1 MKRLWHLLI
10 IGLVLLPPSAALAT
24 TTGALPQPV
33 GFDNQRFSASS
44 RCNVVAHVDLT
55 TDAAGGT
62 LNSFYIYNDRV
73 SLAAEEGLDIVPGST
88 HLWYAYPDT
97 GTLNTGTAQWIG
109 AFNYFDTTSW
119 EMVSLNR
126 FIRSGGALYITVDIT
141 SAPRENAIC
150 AFYVKAYEM
159 EFDNYS
165 FTAPD
170 SDSPASPPLIYLTSY
185 TAPTQLAAGSSPLHP
200 PVVSTGQTATF
211 MEFTLDNVGSGLTGP
226 VYLSGLTITVR
237 DQSGAVL
244 GPDQAFESLGLRD
257 SVTDAVLAFV
267 SPPPATATGVF
278 FPLSLSVTAT
288 VDKRLK
294 LFGTVTS
301 NTATAAASFRLVWQ
315 QPADARA
322 TYLYTGAAVPVAP
335 AAGQTFPLQTDLI
348 PVQQA
353 ATQLRVYHAPGLQ
366 DQAVVLRGETNVT
379 PVHFTFLNPGNTGS
393 SRVDITHLV
402 LTVTDGAGTTLSP
415 ASVFTRVAVSGG
427 LLYGELTSLPA
438 AGGDLTIPLSNS
450 YIGVPVY
457 QPVTVSVQADIHPTA
472 TAVAFRLRLAG
483 SAAVSA
489 QDANT
494 LQGVPVVAAF
504 SSDPFPMVSPTVRLA
519 SSFLAAGRSLAPVT
533 LYPGQQTGVLD
544 LTFSHSGPS
553 DLGPLVL
560 TGLTLT
566 ARNRSGNPLLLSGVC
581 AEVLLRAEDDSV
593 LCQAAPP
600 AAGSQIYLALPS
612 LSVAPFTSS
621 RVCVEIRVAAK
632 PQTGTFR
639 LGLASA
645 SAVGVTQPLDP
656 TRPVNVS
663 GLWALESDPAAVGG
677 GEGALRLANYP
688 NPFAAGREITQIAYF
703 LPAASSVT
711 AVIYTLAGDQVRSLA
726 RSVRQSAGEQLLDWN
741 GRTESGAVVANGV
754 YLLRLEAVPDGGAP
768 VTHIR
773 KIAVVK

>member
-1 MKRLWHLLI
+1 MHRLSLSLT
-10 IGLVLLPPSAALAT
+10 LVLLAFNPSLGWTITTAAQ
-24 TTGALPQPV
+24 PQPV
-33 GFDNQRFSASS
+33 GFDGQRFSASS
-44 RCNVVAHVDLT
+44 RCNVVAHVELT

-62 LNSFYIYNDRV
+62 LNSFYLYNDRV
-73 SLAAEEGLDIVPGST
+73 ALAAEEGLDIVPGST
-88 HLWYAYPDT
+88 HLWYVYPDS
-97 GTLNTGTAQWIG
+97 GTLNTATAQWIG
-109 AFNYFDTTSW
+109 AFNYFDTASW

-126 FIRSGGALYITVDIT
+126 FIRDSGALYVTVDIT

-165 FTAPD
+165 VTAPND
-170 SDSPASPPLIYLTSY
+170 DSPASPPLIYLTSY

-211 MEFTLDNVGSGLTGP
+211 LEFTLDNLGSGLTGP

-237 DQSGAVL
+237 DQSGAMMAPV
-244 GPDQAFESLGLRD
+244 QAFESLGLRD

-301 NTATAAASFRLVWQ
+301 NTATAAASFRLAWQ
-315 QPADARA
+315 QPADART

-335 AAGQTFPLQTDLI
+335 AAGQTFPLQTDLV

-353 ATQLRVYHAPGLQ
+353 ATQLRVYHTPGLQ

-379 PVHFTFLNPGNTGS
+379 PVHFTFLNPGNTGA

-402 LTVTDGAGTTLSP
+402 LTVTDAAGTTLPP

-438 AGGDLTIPLSNS
+438 TGGDLTIPLSNS
-450 YIGVPVY
+450 SIGVPVY

-472 TAVAFRLRLAG
+472 NAVAFRLRLAG
-483 SAAVSA
+483 SAAVVA

-504 SSDPFPMVSPTVRLA
+504 ASDPFPMASPTVRLA
-519 SSFLAAGRSLAPVT
+519 SSFLASGRSLSPVT
-533 LYPGQQTGVLD
+533 LYPGQQTSVLE
-544 LTFSHSGPS
+544 LTFSHPGPS

-566 ARNRSGNPLLLSGVC
+566 ARDRSGNPVLLSGVC
-581 AEVLLRAEDDSV
+581 AEVLLRAPDNSV
-593 LCQAAPP
+593 LNQAAPP
-600 AAGSQIYLALPS
+600 ASGSQIFLSVPS

-621 RVCVEIRVAAK
+621 LVRVEVRVAAK
-632 PQTGTFR
+632 PQPGTFR
-639 LGLASA
+639 LGVAA
-645 SAVGVTQPLDP
+645 ATAVSVTQPLDP
-656 TRPVNVS
+656 TRPVNIS
-663 GLWALESDPAAVGG
+663 GLWPLESDPAAVGG

-703 LPAASSVT
+703 LPAASTVT
-711 AVIYTLAGDQVRSLA
+711 AVLYTLAGDQVKVLERNA
-726 RSVRQSAGEQLLDWN
+726 RQSAGEQLLAWT
-741 GRTESGAVVANGV
+741 GRTESGAVVKNGV
-754 YLLRLEAVPDGGAP
+754 YLLRLEAVPDSGAP